1 MSVRGIFLKNKRMNW
16 KDFFGTR
23 NFWLILACLL
33 LAILSGLEFD
43 KQARQAAENTQEISA
58 EQ

>member
-1 MSVRGIFLKNKRMNW
+1 MNW
-16 KDFFGTR
+16 KEFFGTR

-43 KQARQAAENTQEISA
+43 KQARQAAENAQETSS